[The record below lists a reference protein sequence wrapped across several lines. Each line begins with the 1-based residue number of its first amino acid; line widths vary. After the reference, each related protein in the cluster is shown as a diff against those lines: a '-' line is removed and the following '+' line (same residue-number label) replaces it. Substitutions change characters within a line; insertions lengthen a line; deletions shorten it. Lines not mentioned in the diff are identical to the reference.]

1 MPIPPTDPGW
11 DLPYP
16 FVARRRVDEREI
28 DDFGH
33 ANNAAYLRWADETAW
48 AHWQADGLTRE
59 DCRQQDRGM
68 AVIRTLAEYSGH
80 CRAGDM
86 LTCAVWIALS
96 DGRLRAER
104 WYQFRRNDTGETVF
118 RARTWL
124 VSFQLSTGKPARM
137 SADFARHYR
146 RPDPA
151 LSDAVRGAHEKA
163 SLWTL
168 DDETR

>member
-1 MPIPPTDPGW
+1 MPIAPTDPGW

-16 FVARRRVDEREI
+16 FVRNRRVDESEI

-48 AHWQADGLTRE
+48 AHWKADGLLPE
-59 DCRQQDRGM
+59 HCRKADRGM

-80 CRAGDM
+80 CRAGDL

-104 WYQFRRNDTGETVF
+104 WYQFRNRQSGETVF
-118 RARTWL
+118 RARTSL
-124 VSFQLSTGKPARM
+124 VSFQLSTGRPARM
-137 SADFARHYR
+137 TPDFARHYHV
-146 RPDPA
+146 PDQE
-151 LSDAVRGAHEKA
+151 LSDAVRAAHER
-163 SLWTL
+163 SSVWVLS
-168 DDETR
+168 E

>member
-1 MPIPPTDPGW
+1 MPIAPTDPGW
-11 DLPYP
+11 DLPFP
-16 FVARRRVDEREI
+16 FVRNRHVDESEI

-33 ANNAAYLRWADETAW
+33 ANNSAYLRWADETAW
-48 AHWQADGLTRE
+48 AHWEADGLTRQG
-59 DCRQQDRGM
+59 CRDADRGM

-80 CRAGDM
+80 CRAGDR
-86 LTCAVWIALS
+86 LSCAVWVALS

-104 WYQFRRNDTGETVF
+104 WYQFRNRDTGETVF

-137 SADFARHYR
+137 APDFARHYHV
-146 RPDPA
+146 PDPK
-151 LSDAVRGAHEKA
+151 LSDAVRAAHERA

-168 DDETR
+168 SE

>member
-1 MPIPPTDPGW
+1 MPIAPTDKGW
-11 DLPYP
+11 DLPLP
-16 FVARRRVDEREI
+16 FVRNRRVDEAEI

-48 AHWQADGLTRE
+48 AHWEADGLTRQG
-59 DCRQQDRGM
+59 CRDADRGM
-68 AVIRTLAEYSGH
+68 AVIRTLADYSGH
-80 CRAGDM
+80 CRAGDI

-104 WYQFRRNDTGETVF
+104 WYQFRKRDTGETVF

-137 SADFARHYR
+137 TRDFARHYHV
-146 RPDPA
+146 PDA
-151 LSDAVRGAHEKA
+151 DLSEAVRAAHLRSA
-163 SLWTL
+163 LWAL
-168 DDETR
+168 DE